1 MFIANYNEG
10 LVLKVSQDKRDA
22 LTEFYRTVELRAYRM
37 AEIETRSSGDA
48 MDLVQDAMM
57 ALMQKYASRPE
68 DEWRPLFYRI
78 LQNKI
83 RDWQRRGNVR
93 NRILSF
99 FSHSNNEDENI
110 EPQAPSD
117 IANPEQQ
124 LAVDVSIE
132 QLEAAL
138 SRLSPRQRQVF
149 LLRKWEGFNVAETA
163 GIMGCTE
170 GTVKTHL
177 SRALAL
183 LRQQIETYDER

>member
-10 LVLKVSQDKRDA
+10 MVLKVSQDKRDA
-22 LTEFYRTVELRAYRM
+22 LAEFYRGIELRAYRM
-37 AEIETRSSGDA
+37 AEIETRNSGDA

-68 DEWRPLFYRI
+68 EEWRPLFYRI

-99 FSHSNNEDENI
+99 FGNNTKDE
-110 EPQAPSD
+110 EVFELQAASETAD
-117 IANPEQQ
+117 PEQQ
-124 LAVDVSIE
+124 HVLDVSIE
-132 QLEAAL
+132 QLEVAL
-138 SRLSPRQRQVF
+138 GRLSPRQRQVF

-163 GIMGCTE
+163 SIMGCSD

-177 SRALAL
+177 SRALET
-183 LRQQIETYDER
+183 LRQQLET

>member
-22 LTEFYRTVELRAYRM
+22 LAEFYRTIEIRAYRM

-99 FSHSNNEDENI
+99 FGNTSTDDQEI
-110 EPQAPSD
+110 EPQAPTEV
-117 IANPEQQ
+117 ANPEQQ
-124 LAVDVSIE
+124 LSLDVSIE

-163 GIMGCTE
+163 SIMGCSD

-177 SRALAL
+177 SRAIEI
-183 LRQQIETYDER
+183 LRQQLEAYDER